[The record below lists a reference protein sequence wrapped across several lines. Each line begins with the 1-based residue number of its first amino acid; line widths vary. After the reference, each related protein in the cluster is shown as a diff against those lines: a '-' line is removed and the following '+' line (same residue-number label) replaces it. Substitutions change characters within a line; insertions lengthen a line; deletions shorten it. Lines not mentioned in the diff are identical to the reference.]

1 VAEPQGRAL
10 PRQPDKAAEG
20 PSVRGHDDGTAWP
33 KLSVIGGGY
42 AGTDGNH
49 IVRRM
54 EGYTDVWWKYN
65 GPEWTQ
71 VNHKEG
77 YKESLYS
84 TNKWSRSNTN
94 NRGGGGMDRKMGT
107 RRQGA

>member
-1 VAEPQGRAL
+1 MCDPQRNGLGSGASAVQWDDAVGSKAGPAVWCGTAAVAEPQERVL
-10 PRQPDKAAEG
+10 PRQPDKAADS

-54 EGYTDVWWKYN
+54 ERYTDV
-65 GPEWTQ
+65 
-71 VNHKEG
+71 
-77 YKESLYS
+77 
-84 TNKWSRSNTN
+84 
-94 NRGGGGMDRKMGT
+94 
-107 RRQGA
+107 